1 MLPLCYLYLTFIVL
15 YITLGLYKANGA
27 TWTRYAHIFR
37 EISLNLENIKIFC
50 WLKHRRLPSGAHPSR
65 FFDSLFLFCR
75 CRRLELAVQLTIK
88 IHVSSDCIVNLIVYK
103 HMHKIVNT
111 NHTKNLTTNYI
122 KINFL
127 IRNNPNDF
135 KYKY

>member
-1 MLPLCYLYLTFIVL
+1 MVKVSEESQYLI
-15 YITLGLYKANGA
+15 
-27 TWTRYAHIFR
+27 
-37 EISLNLENIKIFC
+37 
-50 WLKHRRLPSGAHPSR
+50 
-65 FFDSLFLFCR
+65 
-75 CRRLELAVQLTIK
+75 
-88 IHVSSDCIVNLIVYK
+88 DCIVNLIVYK